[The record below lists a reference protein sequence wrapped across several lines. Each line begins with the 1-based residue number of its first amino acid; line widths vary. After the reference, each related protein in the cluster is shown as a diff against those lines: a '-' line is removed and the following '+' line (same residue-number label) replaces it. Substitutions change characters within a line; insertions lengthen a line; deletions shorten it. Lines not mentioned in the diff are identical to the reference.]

1 MRRIR
6 SLIVA
11 AAGLLACSDAFNP
24 DLTPSDFY
32 GVWGSTDGARLTIS
46 NTRTYF
52 ESSCWAGEF
61 VVPIIVDGE
70 QFVASGSLNATTGTE
85 TRIANIGGSLN
96 GDALHVTVTPV
107 TFQLGPYVM
116 VRDLPVTIPACP

>member
-6 SLIVA
+6 SLIA
-11 AAGLLACSDAFNP
+11 AAALLACSEAFNS
-24 DLTPSDFY
+24 DLTPADFY
-32 GVWGSTDGARLTIS
+32 GVWGSTDGARLSIS

-61 VVPIIVDGE
+61 VVPIAVDE
-70 QFVASGSLNATTGTE
+70 ERFVATGTLNATSGTDTRIATLRGSLND
-85 TRIANIGGSLN
+85 
-96 GDALHVTVTPV
+96 DALHVTVEPV

-116 VRDLPVTIPACP
+116 VRDLPVTILPCP

>member
-1 MRRIR
+1 MRRFR
-6 SLIVA
+6 SLIA
-11 AAGLLACSDAFNP
+11 AAALLGCSEAFNP

-32 GVWGSTDGARLTIS
+32 GVWGATDGARLTIS

-61 VVPIIVDGE
+61 VVPIVVDE
-70 QFVASGSLNATTGTE
+70 EEFVAPGTLNATTGTD
-85 TRIANIGGSLN
+85 TRSATLSGSLN

-116 VRDLPVTIPACP
+116 VRDLPVTIPPCP